1 MSISQPAH
9 VHARARAGTSPRAF
23 VAALVLG
30 GLALTGC
37 DKLGLG
43 SSQQQV
49 GKDLEGRAI
58 GGACRHAG
66 RAIEECFALN
76 RQADKA
82 AVFAGWREMN
92 DYMTKHNVPVATG
105 AAVARNPA
113 GVGDVGGRAEAGA
126 RPASHSGN

>member
-1 MSISQPAH
+1 MGISQSAH
-9 VHARARAGTSPRAF
+9 VHARARAISSPGAF
-23 VAALVLG
+23 IAALALVSF
-30 GLALTGC
+30 GLAGC
-37 DKLGLG
+37 DKLGMG
-43 SSQQQV
+43 SSQQHA
-49 GKDLEGRAI
+49 GKDAEGRAI

-66 RAIEECFALN
+66 RAIEDCFALN

-92 DYMTKHNVPVATG
+92 DYMTKHKVPVATG

-113 GVGDVGGRAEAGA
+113 GVGDDGGRAEAGA